1 MGANVYL
8 KGVSAIGYK
17 TATAATAIV
26 QYIQPKS
33 GARIAVRAFGMTC
46 GATATNAYFM
56 SPLGGSHAL
65 SAAVASGATTG
76 FATAAEIQ
84 TAANPL
90 SSGDYVAVELDN
102 GQYQFTTVATGT
114 YAAFSLSAALTD
126 TVAAGN
132 SVYGFG
138 VATDTG
144 HYRIVLT
151 VSVQTTLSLDGGVVY
166 GSAKGAPMIVYHNN
180 DAAAAGSQDF
190 VAVDFIDK

>member
-8 KGVSAIGYK
+8 KGVSGIGYK

-26 QYIQPKS
+26 QYVQPKS
-33 GARIAVRAFGMTC
+33 GARLCVRAFGMTC
-46 GATATNAYFM
+46 GATATNVYFM
-56 SPLGGSHAL
+56 TPLGGSQAL

-84 TAANPL
+84 TSANAL
-90 SSGDYVAVELDN
+90 ASADYIAVQLDN

-132 SVYGFG
+132 LVWGFG
-138 VATDTG
+138 IATDTT
-144 HYRIVLT
+144 HYRVVLT
-151 VSVQTTLSLDGGVVY
+151 VSAQTARAIDGGLIY

-180 DAAAAGSQDF
+180 DAALAGSQDY
-190 VAVDFIDK
+190 VAIDFIDK